1 MLTTVIQLPPQVRDI
16 RANVMG
22 QRLANVYDLSEKC
35 YLFKFAVPGK
45 SEKVTVVVESGVR
58 FHTTKY
64 ARDMPE
70 LPSAFAMK
78 LRKYLRTKRLEDVR
92 QIGIDRVVD
101 FKFGSGDAVNHII
114 LEMYAN
120 GNIVLTDGNYE
131 VLALLRSHQFE
142 EDVSLKVGELYP
154 IGYSTNAG
162 ASASQQVDC
171 SVCDLTLTEN
181 SASSKVGTMSLAE
194 FKEWAGLKL
203 SEHKEFHAHEEL
215 AHAAATAARL
225 AAAEAEQSRHAEA
238 EAAGEST
245 ESAKRAK
252 AAPQRKPKQPQA
264 PPQSGPKRKKARE
277 LMLKQLLL
285 AKDSGV
291 ASCGPE
297 VLDHCLLRA
306 GLRPNLRVEQFLVDV
321 SEESFSS
328 MQRELA
334 QAGSIMQQLDS
345 QGMPGYI
352 IIKPKDGPPQ
362 TDDTADAVE
371 GASAGVKTSDAGPEY
386 IEFLPMLFA
395 QHADKPYLTFSS
407 FDEAVDE
414 YFCKIEGQRL
424 EKEAQATELA
434 AQRKIEKVQRDQ
446 EKMLRG
452 LAAQAERMQ
461 RGAGLL
467 ETYAEEVEKVALVIN
482 SALGAGMTWED
493 IDEMVKAETA
503 AGHSF
508 PRFHCRMCVVKDCDN
523 HLYFFFQ
530 VTQLPHSSAD

>member
-1 MLTTVIQLPPQVRDI
+1 MRDI

-22 QRLANVYDLSEKC
+22 QRLANIYDLSEKC

-45 SEKVTVVVESGVR
+45 SEKVTVVVESGIR

-78 LRKYLRTKRLEDVR
+78 LRKFVRTKRLEDVR

-154 IGYSTNAG
+154 IGYSTNA
-162 ASASQQVDC
+162 ASQQVDLSLSDRALTDNTGME
-171 SVCDLTLTEN
+171 SVGNATST
-181 SASSKVGTMSLAE
+181 KVGTMSVAE
-194 FKEWAGLKL
+194 FKQWAGQKL

-215 AHAAATAARL
+215 AHAAAVAARKATL
-225 AAAEAEQSRHAEA
+225 EAEQSRLAEA

-245 ESAKRAK
+245 ESAKRTK

-285 AKDSGV
+285 SKDSGV

-306 GLRPNLRVEQFLVDV
+306 GLRPNLRVEQFLVDL
-321 SEESFSS
+321 SEEVFSS
-328 MQRELA
+328 MQWELA
-334 QAGSIMQQLDS
+334 QAGTIMQQLDS

-352 IIKPKDGPPQ
+352 IISENSTVGS
-362 TDDTADAVE
+362 E
-371 GASAGVKTSDAGPEY
+371 GEKSGEAGPEY

-395 QHADKPYLTFSS
+395 QHADKPFLTFSS

-503 AGHSF
+503 AG
-508 PRFHCRMCVVKDCDN
+508 N
-523 HLYFFFQ
+523 G
-530 VTQLPHSSAD
+530 